1 MIFCVKRLR
10 DFCVERLSDF
20 LYGEVALFFS
30 LTHSLTHPFCGEVA
44 RSFCAVTT
52 VTTVITV
59 IRLHDFLFGEVAGWI
74 FVTHSLTHSGSTI
87 NFCEDYMIFF
97 VERLPDFFVW
107 IGCVFFC
114 GEVA

>member
-20 LYGEVALFFS
+20 LYGEVTLFFS

-44 RSFCAVTT
+44 RFFCTVTT

-59 IRLHDFLFGEVAGWI
+59 IRLHDFFVWRGCGI
-74 FVTHSLTHSGSTI
+74 FVTHSLTHSGCMI
-87 NFCEDYMIFF
+87 YFCED
-97 VERLPDFFVW
+97 
-107 IGCVFFC
+107 
-114 GEVA
+114 